1 MLDDGFE
8 DAPPK
13 DPKKRS
19 LNASL
24 EDDAAALDLVDTDE
38 RLEPGL
44 DAPLPTE
51 SDGVMGLEPVDEK
64 F

>member
-13 DPKKRS
+13 DPERRS
-19 LNASL
+19 LNASF
-24 EDDAAALDLVDTDE
+24 EDEAAALGLVDTDE
-38 RLEPGL
+38 RLDPGL
-44 DAPLPTE
+44 DAPLPIE
-51 SDGVMGLEPVDEK
+51 SDGVMGLELVDEK